1 MCAVLSHLLPTPSL
15 LVTHPHQALTL
26 IHESAAVYDD
36 SHSHRVTSDTLAAVV
51 PPWLA
56 AGHPAQQLWST
67 LVEALPQLPPHRRL
81 GLLTALLA
89 ALPQVRAGC

>member
-1 MCAVLSHLLPTPSL
+1 
-15 LVTHPHQALTL
+15 L